1 MKHLSLDL
9 ETYSSVDISKCGVY
23 KYSES
28 PDFEIMLF
36 AYSVDGSS
44 VEVVDLT
51 QGERIP
57 REIIDALSDETV
69 IKHAFNANF
78 ERVCLSRFLGVD
90 GFLSPRGWHCTMIW
104 AATLGLPLSLAGVG
118 AVLGLDKQKLSE
130 GKDLIRYFCV
140 PCAPTKTNGGR
151 TRNLPHHAPDK
162 WTSFKEY
169 NVRDVEVELAIQK
182 KLSKFPVPQETWEE
196 YWLDQEI
203 NDRGI
208 EIDMTLADAAV
219 HLDELSKNE
228 INKKLQ
234 ELTGLENPN
243 SVIQM
248 RSWLSKHG
256 LEVESLGKA
265 AVSELLSST
274 DDELL
279 KEVLLL
285 RQQLAKS
292 SVRKYQAMQNFAC
305 SDNRARGLFQFY
317 GANRTGRFAGR
328 GIQLQNLPQNHM
340 EDLEEAR
347 GLVRQ
352 GDYDSLS
359 LLYDSVPN
367 VLSELIRTAFV
378 PRNGMKFIVSDF
390 SAIEARVI
398 AWLAGEKWRQEV
410 FKNGG
415 DIYCA
420 SASQMFGV
428 PVEKHGVNGHLRQKG
443 KISELA
449 LGYGGSVGALKAMG
463 ALNMGLTEDELQ
475 PLVTSWRDSNPAITK
490 LWWDVDRSV
499 KDCIKQRGKTETHGI
514 KIEYK
519 SKFLF
524 IHLLSGRKLAYVKP
538 QIGENRFGGES
549 VIYEGV
555 GTTKKWERLES
566 YGPKFVE
573 NIVQA
578 MARDILCFA
587 MDNLR
592 QYGIVG
598 HVHDEVIIEVEPHTT
613 VEEINK
619 IMAQAPSWAD
629 GLVLNADGYECMFYK
644 KD

>member
-9 ETYSSVDISKCGVY
+9 ETYSSVNISKCGVY

-36 AYSVDGSS
+36 AYSVDGNP
-44 VEVVDLT
+44 VELVDFT
-51 QGERIP
+51 NGERLPQEVI
-57 REIIDALSDETV
+57 EALSDETV

-78 ERVCLSRFLGVD
+78 ERVCLSRFLGID
-90 GFLSPRGWHCTMIW
+90 GFLNPRGWHCTMIW

-118 AVLGLDKQKLSE
+118 AALGLDKQKLSE

-140 PCAPTKTNGGR
+140 PCNPTKANGGR
-151 TRNLPHHAPDK
+151 VRNLPNHAPDK
-162 WTSFKEY
+162 WSAFKDY
-169 NVRDVEVELAIQK
+169 NIRDVDVEMAIQR

-196 YWLDQEI
+196 YWMDQEI

-208 EIDMTLADAAV
+208 KIDMTLADAAV
-219 HLDELSKNE
+219 HMDELSKNE

-234 ELTGLENPN
+234 ELTGLENSN
-243 SVIQM
+243 SVLQM
-248 RSWLSKHG
+248 RCWLSKHG
-256 LEVESLGKA
+256 IEVESLGKT
-265 AVSELLSST
+265 AVAELLGLT
-274 DDELL
+274 NDESL

-378 PRNGMKFIVSDF
+378 PREGMKFIVSDF

-410 FKNGG
+410 FKSGG

-449 LGYGGSVGALKAMG
+449 LGYGGSIGALKAMG
-463 ALNMGLTEDELQ
+463 ALNMGLTEDELH

-490 LWWDVDRSV
+490 LWWDVDRAV
-499 KDCIKQRGKTETHGI
+499 KDCVKQRGKTETHGI
-514 KIEYK
+514 RFEYK
-519 SKFLF
+519 SGFLF

-549 VIYEGV
+549 VTYEGV
-555 GTTKKWERLES
+555 GATKKWERLES

-592 QYGIVG
+592 QFDIVG
-598 HVHDEVIIEVEPHTT
+598 SVHDEVIIEVEPHTT
-613 VEEINK
+613 VEEING
-619 IMAQAPSWAD
+619 IMGQAPSWAD
-629 GLVLNADGYECMFYK
+629 GLLLNADGYECMFYK